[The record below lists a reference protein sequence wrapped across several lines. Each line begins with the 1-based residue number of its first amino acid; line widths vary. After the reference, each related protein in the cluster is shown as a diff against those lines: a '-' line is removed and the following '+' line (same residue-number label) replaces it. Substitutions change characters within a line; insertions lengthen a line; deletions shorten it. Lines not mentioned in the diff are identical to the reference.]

1 MIFNISPENLATQ
14 AQKLA
19 DLLNLSDITDRF
31 GLLNKFFFDKD
42 HWNSLYKSLSATGAH
57 RSLAMLDPVVEAYY
71 ADTKTQHVSASDNS
85 NIRYDSFGLS
95 AYGRLA
101 LFTYE
106 LLKKEDVMVSLFLS
120 YPETMTW
127 VMGELLKV
135 RQGCL
140 DAFQTPSSEAGV
152 FYSPNLHKD
161 SNDVVF
167 RTLLRELG
175 SMVTSWITLTLEESW
190 ESQLIDVLTKGPQA
204 LTTSNDDDNDDES
217 GCSPLYFARE
227 ALLKQ
232 DGFQERVL
240 ADVVSALAQ
249 SDSSDVSPKNAK
261 GWCQLLKSES
271 RKFYLLSLLVAVT
284 RPTIKLSLD
293 SDLKFVNLASL

>member
-1 MIFNISPENLATQ
+1 
-14 AQKLA
+14 
-19 DLLNLSDITDRF
+19 
-31 GLLNKFFFDKD
+31 
-42 HWNSLYKSLSATGAH
+42 
-57 RSLAMLDPVVEAYY
+57 MLDPVVEAYY
-71 ADTKTQHVSASDNS
+71 ADTKTQHVSVSEHS
-85 NIRYDSFGLS
+85 NVRYDSFGLS

-120 YPETMTW
+120 FPETMTW

-161 SNDVVF
+161 ANDVVF

-175 SMVTSWITLTLEESW
+175 SMVTSWITLALEENW
-190 ESQLIDVLTKGPQA
+190 ESQLIEVLTKGPQA
-204 LTTSNDDDNDDES
+204 AVTSNDDDDDES
-217 GCSPLYFARE
+217 GCSPVYFARE

-232 DGFQERVL
+232 DGFKERVL
-240 ADVVSALAQ
+240 ADVVDALAQ
-249 SDSSDVSPKNAK
+249 SDSSDISPANAK

-271 RKFYLLSLLVAVT
+271 RM
-284 RPTIKLSLD
+284 
-293 SDLKFVNLASL
+293 LKFFCTCWWRVQFACNLIAGN

>member
-1 MIFNISPENLATQ
+1 LNFSISPEDLATQ

-19 DLLNLSDITDRF
+19 DLLNLTDITDRF
-31 GLLNKFFFDKD
+31 GLLNEFFFDKD
-42 HWNSLYKSLSATGAH
+42 HWNSLYKSLAATGAH
-57 RSLAMLDPVVEAYY
+57 RSLAMLDPVIEAYY
-71 ADTKTQHVSASDNS
+71 TDTKTQHVSASDNS
-85 NIRYDSFGLS
+85 KIHYDSFGLS

-120 YPETMTW
+120 FPETMTW

-140 DAFQTPSSEAGV
+140 DAFQTPSSETGV

-161 SNDVVF
+161 ANDVVF

-175 SMVTSWITLTLEESW
+175 SMVTSWITLALEESW
-190 ESQLIDVLTKGPQA
+190 ESQLIEILTKGPQA
-204 LTTSNDDDNDDES
+204 TVTSNDDDDDES
-217 GCSPLYFARE
+217 GCSPVYFARE
-227 ALLKQ
+227 ALLEQ
-232 DGFQERVL
+232 DGFKERVL
-240 ADVVSALAQ
+240 ADVVDALTQ
-249 SDSSDVSPKNAK
+249 SDSSDISPANAK

-271 RKFYLLSLLVAVT
+271 RKFYSSGLLVAVAWLT
-284 RPTIKLSLD
+284 SWILT
-293 SDLKFVNLASL
+293 